1 MFVSKDDLK
10 LSYGVDLTIGE
21 AFVNRAVPQDNLYWK
36 NRTIY
41 IPGAPG
47 YYFMPIFTDLLYRCG
62 ADRDQLLSDQ
72 QFKLN
77 EIILH
82 HAAMFEMEQCSWL
95 HQVAEVVR
103 ITAPLVKN
111 KSLFEELKPYLLQEK
126 PVAHQQ
132 HRWGTAF
139 PSLNRADT
147 YLLTLVSFIGPH
159 FNLDLA
165 IEGWYALMTYFLILD
180 DLADIHQDLKQEAD
194 NVIRDAGITQQ
205 GIAQIQDLINKSRD
219 VMNKIN
225 PVMANRIDYRNSLI
239 NLPEIFKSIGYAPPL
254 ER

>member
-1 MFVSKDDLK
+1 MFITKDDLK
-10 LSYGVDLTIGE
+10 LSYGVDLCIGE
-21 AFVNRAVPQDNLYWK
+21 AFVNRAVPENNLYWK

-62 ADRDQLLSDQ
+62 ADRNHLLSDH

-77 EIILH
+77 ELILH
-82 HAAMFEMEQCSWL
+82 HAAMLEMEQCSWL
-95 HQVAEVVR
+95 QQATEV
-103 ITAPLVKN
+103 ISLVKPVVKN
-111 KSLFEELKPYLLQEK
+111 AVLFKELNHYLIQDK
-126 PVAHQQ
+126 PVALENK
-132 HRWGTAF
+132 RWGTPY

-147 YLLTLVSFIGPH
+147 YLLTLVTLDGEK

-165 IEGWYALMTYFLILD
+165 IKGWYALMTYFLILD
-180 DLADIHQDLKQEAD
+180 DLADIKEDLKHDAD
-194 NVIRDAGITQQ
+194 NIIRDAGITEQ
-205 GIAQIQDLINKSRD
+205 GMAGILEMINKSKE
-219 VMNKIN
+219 VMEIIN

-239 NLPEIFKSIGYAPPL
+239 NLPEIFRSIGYASPS